1 MTQNGVEDLVTAP
14 WLRRLIVAALLIGLT
29 VLSFQVLQPF
39 IVPVVWATILAYVT
53 WPAYTRLLAA
63 LRARRTIAA
72 LLMTL
77 ALTTAVILPT
87 VWLITLLRTE
97 AVNVYRD
104 FAAVLAAG
112 GPKLPESLLRLPWVG
127 EWLRELSERMASD
140 PRALGDEIRLL
151 LDRSFDEVRLIVG
164 GVGRNVV
171 KLLIAVVSLFF
182 LYRDGPSFAAQ
193 VTSVLEQLLGS
204 RVHSYLAAIGQTVK
218 AVVYGLVLA
227 ALAQGSLAGLGY
239 WVAGFD
245 APAFLAAL
253 TTLAA
258 LIPFAVPLVWGSAG
272 IWLLATG
279 KTAAGI
285 GLLIWGATAVS
296 WIDNVVRPL
305 VISNQTRIPFLLVLF
320 GVLGGLTAFGLVG
333 LFVGPVIL
341 AILIAIWREWLLESR
356 PAYARR
362 EGPDI

>member
-1 MTQNGVEDLVTAP
+1 MSQNVVEDLVTAP
-14 WLRRLIVAALLIGLT
+14 WLRRLIVAALLIGLI

-39 IVPVVWATILAYVT
+39 IVPVVWAAILAYVT
-53 WPAYTRLLAA
+53 WPAYTRLLVA
-63 LRARRTIAA
+63 LRDRRTVAA

-77 ALTTAVILPT
+77 ALTVAVIAPT
-87 VWLITLLRTE
+87 AWLITLLRAE

-104 FAAVLAAG
+104 FASILATG
-112 GPKLPESLLRLPWVG
+112 GPRLPEALLRLPWIG
-127 EWLRELSERMASD
+127 DWLREISERMASD

-151 LDRSFDEVRLIVG
+151 IDRSFDEVRLILG
-164 GVGRNVV
+164 GVGRNVA

-182 LYRDGPSFAAQ
+182 LYRDGRAFTAQ
-193 VTSVLEQLLGS
+193 LTRVLEQLLGE
-204 RVHSYLAAIGQTVK
+204 RVDSYLTAIGQTVK

-227 ALAQGSLAGLGY
+227 ALAQGSLAGVGY
-239 WVAGFD
+239 WAAGFE
-245 APAFLAAL
+245 APVTLAAV

-258 LIPFAVPLVWGSAG
+258 LIPFAVPLVWGGAG
-272 IWLLATG
+272 IWLLAVG

-305 VISNQTRIPFLLVLF
+305 VISNQSRIPFLLVLF
-320 GVLGGLTAFGLVG
+320 GVLGGLTAFGFVG

-341 AILIAIWREWLLESR
+341 AILIAIWREWLLETR
-356 PAYARR
+356 V
-362 EGPDI
+362 